1 MNERPEIPA
10 NINHAEYFNQL
21 FKDRVNK
28 SPLPKISSLNAI
40 IQFEIT
46 DKGNGMW
53 NIVIEN
59 GFVREVSKE
68 VLVKPTCTFKLD
80 SATFISIIKR
90 EITPQQAFFK
100 GMVDIKGDVL
110 LALKM
115 NILVEYM

>member
-1 MNERPEIPA
+1 MNERPEIPS

-21 FKDRVNK
+21 LKERVNK
-28 SPLPKISSLNAI
+28 SPLPKIFSLNAI

-46 DKGNGMW
+46 GEENGIW

-59 GFVREVSKE
+59 GFVKEVSKE
-68 VLVKPTCTFKLD
+68 VIVKPTCTFILD
-80 SATFISIIKR
+80 SVTFISIIKR

-100 GMVDIKGDVL
+100 GKVDIKGGLL